1 MCERLFRPLLKR
13 PRGEHM
19 QPGSDFDRFDDSF
32 VEFSERIV
40 LECDCGERIVLLGME
55 DDWSSREDD
64 FECECGRRVNLTDRA
79 DDEVASVKRLL
90 RRDRANTA

>member
-1 MCERLFRPLLKR
+1 
-13 PRGEHM
+13 M
-19 QPGSDFDRFDDSF
+19 QPGSDFDRFDENF

-55 DDWSSREDD
+55 DDWSDRDEA
-64 FECECGRRVNLTDRA
+64 FECECGRNVTLADRA
-79 DDEVASVKRLL
+79 DDEVASVRRLL